1 MVHSV
6 ITLVGVGHVFDI
18 GPAIR
23 GMIVGRRPAVVGVE
37 LDPARFAALRAPDAG
52 RPAVSIPAL
61 LAYIQ
66 RRIAREY
73 GTQVGAEMM
82 AAAEAA
88 RDVGAHLA
96 FLDLD
101 SRAVLARLMRA
112 IAGEAKGRILVVP
125 RGGGTRSATDRIRR
139 STVEKELQKFEENE
153 NAFLQ
158 ELEKDF
164 PSLKRV
170 LIDERNSHM
179 ATAVRSLEAEHG
191 SVVAVVGEGHVEGLR
206 GLLADRS
213 PEVVRLRDL
222 RTMSSQKAPTSVSSA
237 T

>member
-1 MVHSV
+1 M

-37 LDPARFAALRAPDAG
+37 LDPARFAALRAPEAG

-112 IAGEAKGRILVVP
+112 MTWREKARFAVSIL
-125 RGGGTRSATDRIRR
+125 GGLFLRR

-158 ELEKDF
+158 ELAKDF